1 MKHDDELGA
10 RIAKVLEEG
19 TGALAPEQRERLAAA
34 RRKALALHQRAA
46 APAPVWAPA
55 WAGGISRFTEQ
66 SVLGVR
72 YLIPF
77 AALLLGLL
85 GVVYVHT
92 GTVSSDIADID
103 AGLLTDELP
112 INAFL
117 DTSLDSW
124 LTRSSR

>member
-1 MKHDDELGA
+1 MKHEDELGA
-10 RIAKVLEEG
+10 CIAKVLEEG
-19 TGALAPEQRERLAAA
+19 TETLAPEQRERLAAA
-34 RRKALALHQRAA
+34 RRKALSRYQRAKT
-46 APAPVWAPA
+46 APAWVPA
-55 WAGGISRFTEQ
+55 WAGSISDFTEQ

>member
-1 MKHDDELGA
+1 MKEQDELGA
-10 RIAKVLEEG
+10 RIARVLDEG
-19 TGALAPEQRERLAAA
+19 ADALSPEQRDRLSAA
-34 RRKALALHQRAA
+34 RRLALSRLRP
-46 APAPVWAPA
+46 APAPAWVPA
-55 WAGGISRFTEQ
+55 WAGAASRLTEQ
-66 SVLGVR
+66 SYLGVR
-72 YLIPF
+72 YLVPF

-117 DTSLDSW
+117 DTTLDSW
-124 LTRSSR
+124 LKRSSR

>member
-10 RIAKVLEEG
+10 RIARVLEEG
-19 TGALAPEQRERLAAA
+19 TGALTPEKRERLSAA
-34 RRKALALHQRAA
+34 RRKALEAHQRAA
-46 APAPVWAPA
+46 APAWAPA
-55 WAGGISRFTEQ
+55 WAGGVSRFTEQ

-77 AALLLGLL
+77 TALLLGLL

>member
-1 MKHDDELGA
+1 MKHEDELGA
-10 RIAKVLEEG
+10 GIAKVLEEG
-19 TGALAPEQRERLAAA
+19 TQALAPEQRERLAAA
-34 RRKALALHQRAA
+34 RRKALSQHQRAKT
-46 APAPVWAPA
+46 APAWVPA
-55 WAGGISRFTEQ
+55 WAGPLSDFTEQ

-103 AGLLTDELP
+103 AALLTDELP

>member
-1 MKHDDELGA
+1 MKDQDELGG
-10 RIAKVLEEG
+10 RIARVLDEG
-19 TGALAPEQRERLAAA
+19 ADALSPEQRDRLSAA
-34 RRKALALHQRAA
+34 RRLAVARLQPAR
-46 APAPVWAPA
+46 APAWVPA
-55 WAGGISRFTEQ
+55 WAGSVSRLTEQ

-72 YLIPF
+72 YVVPF

-117 DTSLDSW
+117 DTTLDSW
-124 LTRSSR
+124 LKRSSR

>member
-1 MKHDDELGA
+1 MKQEDELGA

-19 TGALAPEQRERLAAA
+19 TGTLAPEQRERLSAA
-34 RRKALALHQRAA
+34 RRKALLRHQQAT
-46 APAPVWAPA
+46 APAWAPA
-55 WAGGISRFTEQ
+55 WTTAFSGWTEQ

-72 YLIPF
+72 YLIPV
-77 AALLLGLL
+77 AALVLGLL